1 MIHPKTHTPRRRGV
15 AAVEFAVLLPPILTL
30 LLGIWE
36 VGRIIEIQQL
46 LTNAAREG
54 ARQATTG
61 QLTNSQVQTVVT
73 NYLKE
78 AGLPTPNVIVGVS
91 DLTSPGTDVSQANY
105 LDNIQVTAS
114 IPYADIKWS
123 VISLITNPGDT
134 INATVQWVSNV
145 DKPFPSNPVPP
156 VG

>member
-1 MIHPKTHTPRRRGV
+1 MIRRKTDSPRRRGV

-36 VGRIIEIQQL
+36 VGRIVEIQQL
-46 LTNAAREG
+46 LTNAGREG

-61 QLTNSQVQTVVT
+61 QLTNAQVQTVVT

-78 AGLPTPNVIVGVS
+78 AGLPTTNVVVGVS

-105 LDNIQVTAS
+105 LDNIQVTVS
-114 IPYADIKWS
+114 IPYADIQWS
-123 VISLITNPGDT
+123 VISMVTSPGDT
-134 INATVQWVSNV
+134 INATVQWVTNV
-145 DKPFPSNPVPP
+145 DKPFPSNPEPP